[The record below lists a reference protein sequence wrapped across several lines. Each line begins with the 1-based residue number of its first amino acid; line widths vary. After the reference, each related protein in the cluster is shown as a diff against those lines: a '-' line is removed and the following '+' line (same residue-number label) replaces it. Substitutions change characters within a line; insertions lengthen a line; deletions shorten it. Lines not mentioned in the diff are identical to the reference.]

1 MQFPAPSLANSQMEK
16 ERNKGNDDESVLP
29 PVPADLARVT
39 RARVRPANGARVSE
53 YARPVPLPLMEF
65 QVEIVA

>member
-1 MQFPAPSLANSQMEK
+1 MQFPAPSLANSEMEK
-16 ERNKGNDDESVLP
+16 KKDEGKDDESVLA

-39 RARVRPANGARVSE
+39 RARVRPANGARVSK

-65 QVEIVA
+65 EVEII